1 MNEKN
6 QPVKLKRQLGL
17 FDSSMMVIGIV
28 IGSGIFM
35 TTGLMA
41 DVLPSASLILIVWIL
56 GGMQMIAGALT
67 FAELGAAMPKAG
79 GQYVYLR
86 EAYGPLSAFLFG
98 WVAFSAYVT
107 GTNAA
112 LAVAI
117 AEHLGSF
124 YPNLSTHSNLVNIG
138 NFGLSL
144 GQLVALSLLAVL
156 SVINYLG
163 IVFGKWVQN
172 IFTVLKIGSILLFA
186 LAGIFIS
193 TGNQINFSFNPTGMD
208 FGSIII
214 GIGVALVAVNWTVG
228 GWEYVTFTAGEIKN
242 PKKNLPL
249 ALFIGTLVI
258 LVLYLLINITYLKA
272 LPMNALAGEIKVG
285 EATAKAL
292 YGQGI
297 AGLFTIVVII
307 SMFGALNGNILVGA
321 RVTYAMAKDNLFFPS
336 AAKVHPK
343 NHTPGNAIIIQG
355 VWSGILA
362 LSGTFEELITLVVF
376 VNFMMWIAA
385 ASTVFVLRKK
395 QPDLDRPYKV
405 WGYPYVPAFF
415 ILFST
420 AIMINTFF
428 TAPAQSFLGLGLTLL
443 GVPAY
448 LFWRKNIL
456 SRPFNQTKS

>member
-1 MNEKN
+1 MNEKD

-86 EAYGPLSAFLFG
+86 EAYGPLPAFLFG

-163 IVFGKWVQN
+163 IFFGKWVQN

-285 EATAKAL
+285 EATARAL

-297 AGLFTIVVII
+297 AGLFTIVMIV
-307 SMFGALNGNILVGA
+307 SMFGALNGNILVGP

>member
-1 MNEKN
+1 MNEKGRH
-6 QPVKLKRQLGL
+6 VKLKRQLGL

-41 DVLPSASLILIVWIL
+41 DALPSASLILIVWVL
-56 GGMQMIAGALT
+56 GGIQMIAGALT
-67 FAELGAAMPKAG
+67 FAELGAAMPRAG

-86 EAYGPLSAFLFG
+86 EAFGHLPAFLFG

-112 LAVAI
+112 IAVAI

-124 YPNLSTHSNLVNIG
+124 YPILSTHSNLVNIG
-138 NFGLSL
+138 NFGLSV
-144 GQLVALSLLAVL
+144 GQLVAVSLLVVL
-156 SVINYLG
+156 SVVNYLG
-163 IVFGKWVQN
+163 VILGKWVQN

-193 TGNQINFSFNPTGMD
+193 TGNQINFSLNPTGMG
-208 FGSIII
+208 FGSIITGI
-214 GIGVALVAVNWTVG
+214 GIALVAVNWTVG

-242 PKKNLPL
+242 PKRNLPL
-249 ALFIGTLVI
+249 ALLIGTLVI

-292 YGQGI
+292 YGQDI
-297 AGLFTIVVII
+297 AGLFIIVVII

-355 VWSGILA
+355 VWSSILA

-376 VNFMMWIAA
+376 VNFMMWITA

-405 WGYPYVPAFF
+405 WGYPYIPAFF
-415 ILFST
+415 ILLST
-420 AIMINTFF
+420 AIMVNTFF
-428 TAPAQSFLGLGLTLL
+428 TFPTQSFLGIGLTLI

-448 LFWRKNIL
+448 LFWKKNKIY
-456 SRPFNQTKS
+456 